1 MLPNSLLS
9 LISLETGSASRSH
22 LRYINNQKQKK
33 NSLYNIIILT
43 KLKIVK
49 WPIIILI
56 HYYWIINIYIYIYI

>member
-33 NSLYNIIILT
+33 NSLYNIII
-43 KLKIVK
+43 
-49 WPIIILI
+49 
-56 HYYWIINIYIYIYI
+56 